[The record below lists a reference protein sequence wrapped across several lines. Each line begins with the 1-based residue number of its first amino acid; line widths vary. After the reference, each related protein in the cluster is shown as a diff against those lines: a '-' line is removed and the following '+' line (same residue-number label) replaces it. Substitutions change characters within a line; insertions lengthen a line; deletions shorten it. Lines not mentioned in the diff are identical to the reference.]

1 MPGVDL
7 KSRLIGYTF
16 FAVAMLILWTF
27 LIFVPQHTLYLKTSY
42 EIIQAEKNLADFEKT
57 VLLLPSFVKTHEAL
71 TKKIENLNSSLYTKE
86 NILNLFEQ
94 FYSIAGKNKMKI
106 VEITPPV
113 EELLRINRIN
123 PDSTKLMILNV
134 SIKVNGAYSNFG
146 KFVSSMEEAL
156 FFRGSNYCSIISTL
170 KLKSPV
176 LYDFGF
182 RSLLG
187 SLKGE
192 S

>member
-1 MPGVDL
+1 M

-27 LIFVPQHTLYLKTSY
+27 LLFVPQHTLYLETSLK
-42 EIIQAEKNLADFEKT
+42 IIQAEHNLADFEKT
-57 VLLLPSFVKTHEAL
+57 VLLLPSYIKTHEYL
-71 TKKIENLNSSLYTKE
+71 TKKIESLNSSLYTKE

-123 PDSTKLMILNV
+123 PDSAKLMILNV
-134 SIKVNGAYSNFG
+134 SIKAIGSYRNFG
-146 KFVSSMEEAL
+146 NFVSSMEEAL

-170 KLKSPV
+170 NRKSPV

-187 SLKGE
+187 SLKGKT
-192 S
+192 

>member
-1 MPGVDL
+1 L
-7 KSRLIGYTF
+7 KARLIGYAS

-27 LIFVPQHTLYLKTSY
+27 LVFVPQHTLYLETTSK
-42 EIIQAEKNLADFEKT
+42 IIQAEKSLVDFERT
-57 VLLLPSFVKTHEAL
+57 ILLLPSYVKTHHDL
-71 TKKIENLNSSLYTKE
+71 TKKIESLNSSLYTKE
-86 NILNLFEQ
+86 SILNLFDQ
-94 FYSIAGKNKMKI
+94 FYSIASKNKIKI

-123 PDSTKLMILNV
+123 PDSTKFMILNV
-134 SIKVNGAYSNFG
+134 SIKVNGSYTNFG

-156 FFRGSNYCSIISTL
+156 FFRGSNHCSIFSTYNWNR
-170 KLKSPV
+170 PV

-182 RSLLG
+182 GSLLG

-192 S
+192 A

>member
-1 MPGVDL
+1 M
-7 KSRLIGYTF
+7 KSRLIGYTL

-27 LIFVPQHTLYLKTSY
+27 LIFVPQHTLYLETSSK
-42 EIIQAEKNLADFEKT
+42 IVQAEESLADFERT
-57 VLLLPSFVKTHEAL
+57 VLLLPSYVKTHKDL
-71 TKKIENLNSSLYTKE
+71 TKKIESLNSSLYTKE
-86 NILNLFEQ
+86 NILNLFDQ
-94 FYSIAGKNKMKI
+94 FYSIAGQNKMKI

-123 PDSTKLMILNV
+123 PDSSKLMILNV
-134 SIKVNGAYSNFG
+134 SVKVNGSYINFG
-146 KFVSSMEEAL
+146 KFVSSMEKAL

-170 KLKSPV
+170 NLKSPV

-187 SLKGE
+187 SLKDKV
-192 S
+192 